1 MTQKKSLWAVL
12 FVMLLMALSVNGAV
26 AEDDVLRSGDY
37 RYRVLEDGTAEITW
51 YPGKDEILNIPGT
64 LDGKKV
70 TSIGDEAFAASG
82 ALIITIPDGVK
93 KIGKMAFAGC
103 EATEITMPD
112 TVTSIG
118 DWAFSE
124 CFYLEHITLSNN
136 LVSIGRTPF
145 LWSPSLESITIPDSV
160 TYMEGNPFMVSG
172 DPWIDVKVSPEHP
185 TFAVID
191 DVVFNKVERS
201 VISYPNKKIMDVYE
215 IPQVIATIKNGTDS
229 EDITLTTIG
238 EAAFIGCG
246 TMSIIIPEGVTR
258 IERNAFAM
266 TGYLDITI
274 PESVTY
280 IADDAFEDGYFDTLI
295 VSRDSYAEQYAKEQ
309 NLNYT
314 YSDGVAE

>member
-1 MTQKKSLWAVL
+1 MMQKRSLWAVL
-12 FVMLLMALSVNGAV
+12 FVMLLMALSVNGAM
-26 AEDDVLRSGDY
+26 AEDDVRRSGDY

-51 YPGKDEILNIPGT
+51 YPGNDEILNIPGT
-64 LDGKKV
+64 LGGKKV
-70 TSIGDEAFAASG
+70 TSIGDG
-82 ALIITIPDGVK
+82 
-93 KIGKMAFAGC
+93 AFAGC
-103 EATEITMPD
+103 KATEITMPD

-118 DWAFSE
+118 NSAFAE

-136 LVSIGRTPF
+136 LVSIEGTPF
-145 LWSPSLESITIPDSV
+145 LWSTSLESITIPDSV

-172 DPWIDVKVSPEHP
+172 DPWINIKVSPEHP

-215 IPQVIATIKNGTDS
+215 IPQVIATIKNGTES

-238 EAAFIGCG
+238 EAAFIGCI
-246 TMSIIIPEGVTR
+246 TMNIIIPEGVTR
-258 IERNAFAM
+258 IERSAFAM
-266 TGYLDITI
+266 TNFLDITI

-280 IADDAFEDGYFDTLI
+280 IADDAFEDSYCVTLI
-295 VSRDSYAEQYAKEQ
+295 VPRDSYAEQYAKEQ